1 MNEKIGII
9 IPSYNQGK
17 YLERT
22 ILSVLGNS
30 QNANIQIALID
41 GGSTD
46 NTWNIIRKYKKYFTV
61 WCSEPDNGQAA
72 AINKGIRLLPEC
84 QYYMWLNSDDVFE
97 TDDSVKK
104 ILDFAI
110 ANKYEVCYGLS
121 HFIDE
126 DGNIIGDYPVEKF
139 DYAKLGNRCYLS
151 QPSVLFSKKA
161 YDMTGPLN
169 EELKM
174 CLDYEYWIRLGKN
187 YPFGFLNEYIGA
199 TRIYGETKTSTMQQ
213 RHLLEAIT
221 ILDYYYKKVPMHWV
235 ITKILVDHPDTWIQ
249 KVPRRVLMCLLYPM
263 KNRVIKECKEGNTD
277 VKNAL

>member
-46 NTWNIIRKYKKYFTV
+46 NTWNIIQKYKNYITA

-104 ILDFAI
+104 ILDFAV

-126 DGNIIGDYPVEKF
+126 DGNIIGDYPV
-139 DYAKLGNRCYLS
+139 DLNDM
-151 QPSVLFSKKA
+151 SVLEE
-161 YDMTGPLN
+161 N
-169 EELKM
+169 IEQQQEELEIMVEQNNVAEDDIFEIKIVIDSLW
-174 CLDYEYWIRLGKN
+174 CPFELGIN
-187 YPFGFLNEYIGA
+187 NDM
-199 TRIYGETKTSTMQQ
+199 R
-213 RHLLEAIT
+213 
-221 ILDYYYKKVPMHWV
+221 
-235 ITKILVDHPDTWIQ
+235 
-249 KVPRRVLMCLLYPM
+249 
-263 KNRVIKECKEGNTD
+263 N
-277 VKNAL
+277 

>member
-46 NTWNIIRKYKKYFTV
+46 NTWNIIQKYKNYITA

-104 ILDFAI
+104 ILDFAV

-126 DGNIIGDYPVEKF
+126 DGNIIGDYPV
-139 DYAKLGNRCYLS
+139 DLNDM
-151 QPSVLFSKKA
+151 SVLEEN
-161 YDMTGPLN
+161 MEQQQ
-169 EELKM
+169 EELEIM
-174 CLDYEYWIRLGKN
+174 VEQNNVAEDDI
-187 YPFGFLNEYIGA
+187 
-199 TRIYGETKTSTMQQ
+199 
-213 RHLLEAIT
+213 LEIK
-221 ILDYYYKKVPMHWV
+221 IV
-235 ITKILVDHPDTWIQ
+235 IDSLW
-249 KVPRRVLMCLLYPM
+249 
-263 KNRVIKECKEGNTD
+263 
-277 VKNAL
+277 